1 MANKCRCMVL
11 AEKVVKDML
20 HLPQRQK
27 ELSPLFGA
35 NLQAQAIQI
44 FRSGIRMCYGCSS
57 SQRMLTVSDTMP
69 ATVQGPILKLLFL
82 KDVVTPRAS
91 SGTFGP
97 LIEDGM
103 SSQQDTSLLD
113 DSATSTGEASTRQ
126 STSPTALPAESTPHD
141 VYESASTRADQRA
154 GPSKREQPRQ
164 AKRQKITDHQYKEI
178 LEMEKRKLE
187 YFENKIKKK
196 DPEDDD
202 LLFLKS
208 LLPYIKMIPTEL
220 KLHFRTQVQNVVTEF
235 AFATTATNMQ
245 PSQSNVSCYDTTS
258 TMRYPS
264 QHTSNASTPSYYT
277 STRPPSASPHSY
289 QSYDNSESSYNY

>member
-11 AEKVVKDML
+11 AEKAVKDML

-44 FRSGIRMCYGCSS
+44 FRS
-57 SQRMLTVSDTMP
+57 
-69 ATVQGPILKLLFL
+69 QGHARSGDAAEARSKRWQYFDQLLFL

-91 SGTFGP
+91 GGTFGP

-126 STSPTALPAESTPHD
+126 SPSPTALPADSTPHD
-141 VYESASTRADQRA
+141 VYESASSRADQRA
-154 GPSKREQPRQ
+154 GPFKREQPRQ
-164 AKRQKITDHQYKEI
+164 AKRQKITDDQYKEI
-178 LEMEKRKLE
+178 LEIEKRKLE
-187 YFENKIKKK
+187 YFENKKK

-208 LLPYIKMIPTEL
+208 LLPYIEMIPTEL
-220 KLHFRTQVQNVVTEF
+220 KLHFRTRVQNVVTEF

-245 PSQSNVSCYDTTS
+245 PSQSSVSCYDTTS
-258 TMRYPS
+258 TMRHPS
-264 QHTSNASTPSYYT
+264 QHTSSASTPSYYT